1 VWRCD
6 VSDGDNMSFSLRKG
20 IRYIFPFAFLLFIAT
35 GLDPWQRIHAEPD
48 AKRKADLARVS
59 ILSYQDLTGSKNF
72 GYMPASL
79 TEAIDESLRS
89 RFEYIR
95 EEPAKS
101 EVAAMKYRAS
111 GLGFTP
117 ETAAEFC
124 KINKTD
130 ILILGSFTF
139 DAQKNEIVVQT
150 WISLGATNKFRNL
163 PDRRNLV
170 NATIFKLADKVA
182 DDIVQALTEIA
193 KEQTPEKSPD
203 EKRPK
208 GKIELKK
215 EKPES
220 RIWAT
225 AGFPYVK
232 SLPFPN
238 NSNPTLMVADGP
250 PPLDAMR
257 GFAFL
262 ELGVS
267 PGRFQLP
274 AGILW
279 SLATQYFYG
288 RGDFPQVH
296 QDPAVVNLLSMGG
309 GLRFDRPFMIGGWY
323 GISPVVGFYVH
334 YQRFFRSFGESS
346 LNAMALVP
354 EIGINQYIRLGAK
367 ENWRLMLSVMAG
379 GFFYNLQNLS
389 YLRVSV
395 GVEYGYR

>member
-1 VWRCD
+1 MRRGRLVYSRHTP
-6 VSDGDNMSFSLRKG
+6 
-20 IRYIFPFAFLLFIAT
+20 IIAFLISMVT
-35 GLDPWQRIHAEPD
+35 VPDPWLQVRAESG
-48 AKRKADLARVS
+48 AKQKADLARVS
-59 ILSYQDLTGSKNF
+59 ILSYLDLTGAKNF

-79 TEAIDESLRS
+79 TEAIDRSLQS
-89 RFEYIR
+89 RFEYVR

-101 EVAAMKYRAS
+101 EAAAAKYRTQGA
-111 GLGFTP
+111 GFTP

-124 KINKTD
+124 RNNKTD
-130 ILILGSFTF
+130 ILIFGSFTF
-139 DAQKNEIVVQT
+139 DAQKNEIVVET
-150 WISLGATNKFRNL
+150 SISLGAKNKFRNL

-182 DDIVQALTEIA
+182 DDIVEALTEIA
-193 KEQTPEKSPD
+193 KERATEKLPD
-203 EKRPK
+203 EKK
-208 GKIELKK
+208 NKEKIDLKK

-220 RIWAT
+220 RLWAT
-225 AGFPYVK
+225 VGFPYVK

-238 NSNPTLMVADGP
+238 NSNPTVMVADGP

-262 ELGVS
+262 EAGFS

-274 AGILW
+274 AGIHW

-296 QDPAVVNLLSMGG
+296 QETAAVNLLSVGG

-334 YQRFFRSFGESS
+334 YQRFFRSFGATS

-354 EIGINQYIRLGAK
+354 EVGFNQYIRLGKK
-367 ENWRLMLSVMAG
+367 EQWRLMLSVMAG

-395 GVEYGYR
+395 GVEYGYQ

>member
-1 VWRCD
+1 MSTGRSACLPR
-6 VSDGDNMSFSLRKG
+6 VSVGAL
-20 IRYIFPFAFLLFIAT
+20 LLFVAT
-35 GLDPWQRIHAEPD
+35 GLDPWRVISAEPGT
-48 AKRKADLARVS
+48 KPKADLARVS
-59 ILSYQDLTGSKNF
+59 ILSYQDLTGAKNF

-79 TEAIDESLRS
+79 TEAIDASLQA
-89 RFEYIR
+89 RFEYVR

-101 EVAAMKYRAS
+101 EAAAAKFRAS
-111 GLGFTP
+111 GGGFTP

-139 DAQKNEIVVQT
+139 DAQKNEIVVET
-150 WISLGATNKFRNL
+150 TISLGAKNKFRNL

-170 NATIFKLADKVA
+170 NASIFRLADKVA

-193 KEQTPEKSPD
+193 KEQTPEKLPD
-203 EKRPK
+203 EKKPK
-208 GKIELKK
+208 EKIELKK

-220 RIWAT
+220 RLWAT
-225 AGFPYVK
+225 VGFPYMK
-232 SLPFPN
+232 SLALPN
-238 NSNPTLMVADGP
+238 NSNPTVMVVDGP

-257 GFAFL
+257 GFAAL
-262 ELGVS
+262 ELGYS
-267 PGRFQLP
+267 PARFQLP
-274 AGILW
+274 AGIHW
-279 SLATQYFYG
+279 SLATQFFYG

-296 QDPAVVNLLSMGG
+296 QDAVPVNLLSMGG
-309 GLRFDRPFMIGGWY
+309 GLRFDRPFMIGNWY

-334 YQRFFRSFGESS
+334 YQRYFRSFGSS
-346 LNAMALVP
+346 YLNAMALVP
-354 EIGINQYIRLGAK
+354 EVGFNQYIRLGAK
-367 ENWRLMLSVMAG
+367 EKWRLMLSAMAG

>member
-1 VWRCD
+1 
-6 VSDGDNMSFSLRKG
+6 MSFSLRKG
-20 IRYIFPFAFLLFIAT
+20 FRYILPFALLLLIAT
-35 GLDPWQRIHAEPD
+35 GLGPWQRIHADPG
-48 AKRKADLARVS
+48 AKQKADLARVS

-72 GYMPASL
+72 GYMPRSL
-79 TEAIDESLRS
+79 TEAIDESLQS
-89 RFEYIR
+89 RFEYVR

-101 EVAAMKYRAS
+101 EAAAAKYRAA
-111 GLGFTP
+111 GGGFTP

-130 ILILGSFTF
+130 ILILGSFIF
-139 DAQKNEIVVQT
+139 DSQKNEIVVQT
-150 WISLGATNKFRNL
+150 SISFGATNKFRNL

-170 NATIFKLADKVA
+170 NASIFKLADKVA

-193 KEQTPEKSPD
+193 KERATEKLPD
-203 EKRPK
+203 EKTK
-208 GKIELKK
+208 EKIDLKK

-220 RIWAT
+220 RFWAS
-225 AGFPYVK
+225 AGFPYMK

-238 NSNPTLMVADGP
+238 NSNPTVMVADGP

-257 GFAFL
+257 GFAAL
-262 ELGVS
+262 EVGFS
-267 PGRFQLP
+267 PAHYQLP
-274 AGILW
+274 AGIHW

-296 QDPAVVNLLSMGG
+296 QDAVPVNLLSMGG

-354 EIGINQYIRLGAK
+354 EVGFNQYIRLGKK
-367 ENWRLMLSVMAG
+367 EQWRLLLSVMAG